1 MMTANPDPI
10 LDAEAVR
17 TLADSLAYSQRVGDA
32 YNGCCVWF
40 NNRCRHWIQ
49 KVDICFPPYTSYGVL
64 MLDQGP
70 SCVWNWHDDG
80 RWHKTVL
87 VPIVDSMRIEGSE
100 LVIVGRTKKTDGWR
114 STSCRFRIE
123 GPVPEISM
131 PGPKASHGRKQSTL
145 EAFA

>member
-10 LDAEAVR
+10 LTAEAVR
-17 TLADSLAYSQRVGDA
+17 TLADSLAYSQSVGDA

-40 NNRCRHWIQ
+40 DCQGRHWTK
-49 KVDICFPPYTSYGVL
+49 KVDICYPRDICGIL

-70 SCVWNWHDDG
+70 SCVWNWHDDRG
-80 RWHKTVL
+80 WLKTVL

-123 GPVPEISM
+123 GPLPEISM
-131 PGPKASHGRKQSTL
+131 PGPKAVHGRKQSTL
-145 EAFA
+145 EAWA

>member
-10 LDAEAVR
+10 LTAEAVR

-40 NNRCRHWIQ
+40 DCQGRHWTK
-49 KVDICFPPYTSYGVL
+49 KVDICYPRDIYGIL

-70 SCVWNWHDDG
+70 SCVWNWHDDRG
-80 RWHKTVL
+80 WLKTVL

-123 GPVPEISM
+123 GLLPEISM
-131 PGPKASHGRKQSTL
+131 PGPKAVHGRKQSTL
-145 EAFA
+145 EAWA